1 MESKL
6 KNTQNK
12 LNNKGVVL
20 VDPYFKKYIEY
31 EGIKFNVANTL
42 FSTFRIDLGSE
53 VLLRNI
59 ETGKPNR
66 ILDIG
71 CGYGV
76 LGLMLANKYPNA
88 EVVFL
93 DKDLLAVR
101 YTQLNASA
109 NGLVNVEAHGSVG
122 IEAVSDKKFD
132 LIVSNVPAKIGD
144 SAIEEEFILKPLR
157 ILNEGGEYWIVV
169 VTALNRLIPK
179 IGRKNDLNL
188 KEIKKRHGHSVYRI
202 RK

>member
-1 MESKL
+1 MT
-6 KNTQNK
+6 N
-12 LNNKGVVL
+12 

-31 EGIKFNVANTL
+31 KGIKFSVANTL

-53 VLLRNI
+53 VLLRSI
-59 ETGKPNR
+59 EVDEPKS

-76 LGLMLANKYPNA
+76 LGLSLAKIYPDA
-88 EVVFL
+88 EVICT

-101 YTQLNASA
+101 YTKLNASA
-109 NGLVNVEAHGSVG
+109 NGLLNVEAHGSVG

-132 LIVSNVPAKIGD
+132 LIVSNIPAKIGD
-144 SAIEEEFILKPLR
+144 FAIEEDFILKPLSL
-157 ILNEGGEYWIVV
+157 LNEGGEYWIVV

-179 IGRKNDLNL
+179 IGRKNELNI

-202 RK
+202 RI